1 MTIIIAGI
9 FVLIGIWLAIHFL
22 GGEPDAP
29 IKLRAILSVSS
40 LVLFL
45 GISAAVAF
53 GYPQYKVW
61 EQSKAGEAALAKATQ
76 DRQIKVQEAEAEQ
89 EAASKQAEA
98 NRILGESIRQYP
110 ESMEQKWVP
119 LKKRRTRSSI
129 CRQKHSCQLQKA
141 LAWLKK
147 PRLKNR
153 SVIA

>member
-9 FVLIGIWLAIHFL
+9 FVLVGIALAIYFI
-22 GGEPDAP
+22 GGEPSAP

-40 LVLFL
+40 LALFL
-45 GISAAVAF
+45 GLSAAVAF

-98 NRILGESIRQYP
+98 IEKTSNQVIYLPTEASVPITESAR
-110 ESMEQKWVP
+110 MA
-119 LKKRRTRSSI
+119 
-129 CRQKHSCQLQKA
+129 QKA
-141 LAWLKK
+141 TAGK
-147 PRLKNR
+147 
-153 SVIA
+153 